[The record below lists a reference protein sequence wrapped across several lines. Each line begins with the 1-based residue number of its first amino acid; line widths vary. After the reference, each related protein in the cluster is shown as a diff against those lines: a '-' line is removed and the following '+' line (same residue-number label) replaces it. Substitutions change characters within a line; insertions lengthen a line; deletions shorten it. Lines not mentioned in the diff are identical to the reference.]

1 MSAWGCRF
9 NQGSTSHQCGGLYGW
24 PQSLRQDARRRSRGW
39 ETSSSGFQTKQIQTI
54 TRKKS
59 LITFILM
66 SKGSQM
72 PTVPEKLV
80 SILVNSCAKVSSSVA
95 LFAGTFICLF
105 FFVCFIYSEHLKGL
119 GAFPIT
125 LVTVIGQLHRKCI
138 SYQWK
143 LLSKLLH

>member
-1 MSAWGCRF
+1 
-9 NQGSTSHQCGGLYGW
+9 
-24 PQSLRQDARRRSRGW
+24 
-39 ETSSSGFQTKQIQTI
+39 
-54 TRKKS
+54 
-59 LITFILM
+59 M

-95 LFAGTFICLF
+95 LFAGTFICFL

-125 LVTVIGQLHRKCI
+125 LVTAIGQLHRKCI

-143 LLSKLLH
+143 LLNKLHFCTLTEEWFRWLSHKFQQCWKHREHWWAGTFTLTQKKKILSENLVEKWLMQATWQANNRTAG